1 MTTETMEIEGKTYEV
16 TGHAADGLP
25 IIKATA
31 TSVQDG
37 FDEDGNPKIS
47 VVVNVPAINVGIT
60 PGEVE

>member
-1 MTTETMEIEGKTYEV
+1 MDTIDIDGKTYQVSGYAE
-16 TGHAADGLP
+16 DGLP

-31 TSVQDG
+31 VSTQDG

-47 VVVNVPAINVGIT
+47 VHINVPAAMIGVM